1 LLKRLRRV
9 FSGTRV
15 WKPEWQDAL
24 SDSLKKAQDN
34 LSLNLVVVVARE
46 SDLYTEILYFLSFL
60 GLAIGTGM
68 AFYIRSIGD
77 PSLPDPLV
85 FPLLGYTAGSL
96 THITRRYFLKRWFAR
111 LARLKVYT
119 KAQGYFVDYT
129 HKLPGKVALLY
140 VSETEAVA
148 AFICHPEV
156 QEKLPLEDLDKLLT
170 RLERNYAPKT
180 PIASLNPA
188 LENLS
193 ILLKSYAPEL
203 DASPKR
209 SVTPP
214 IYVGASDYQ
223 QRMIPVL
230 RGNKDIN

>member
-1 LLKRLRRV
+1 MKNFLAWL
-9 FSGTRV
+9 SGTRI
-15 WKPEWQDAL
+15 WKSQWQSSL
-24 SDSLKKAQDN
+24 SDALKKAQDN

-60 GLAIGTGM
+60 GLLVGTVF
-68 AFYIRSIGD
+68 AFYVRSVGD
-77 PSLPDPLV
+77 PNLPDPLV

-96 THITRRYFLKRWFAR
+96 AHVARRYFLKHWFQR
-111 LARLKVYT
+111 LARIKVYV

-129 HKLPGKVALLY
+129 HRLPGRVALLY
-140 VSETEAVA
+140 LSETEQVA
-148 AFICHPEV
+148 ALITNPDV
-156 QEKLPLEDLDKLLT
+156 QEKLPHGDLEELLG
-170 RLERNYAPKT
+170 RLERNYRAKDPLH
-180 PIASLNPA
+180 ALEPA

-203 DASPKR
+203 DSSPKR

-223 QRMIPVL
+223 RRMIPVL
-230 RGNKDIN
+230 RSNKDIN

>member
-1 LLKRLRRV
+1 VKRLLAWL
-9 FSGTRV
+9 SGTRI
-15 WKPEWQDAL
+15 WKAEWQNAL

-60 GLAIGTGM
+60 GLAVGTLF
-68 AFYIRSIGD
+68 AFYVRTVAGSE
-77 PSLPDPLV
+77 LPDPLV

-96 THITRRYFLKRWFAR
+96 AHVGRRYFLKRWFAR
-111 LARLKVYT
+111 LARIKVFV

-129 HKLPGKVALLY
+129 HRLPGRVALLY
-140 VSETEAVA
+140 VSETEQVA
-148 AFICHPEV
+148 ALITSPDV
-156 QEKLPLEDLDKLLT
+156 QEKLPIEDLEELLH
-170 RLERNYAPKT
+170 RLERNYRAKNPLL
-180 PIASLNPA
+180 ALEPA

-223 QRMIPVL
+223 KRMIPVL

>member
-1 LLKRLRRV
+1 M
-9 FSGTRV
+9 
-15 WKPEWQDAL
+15 
-24 SDSLKKAQDN
+24 
-34 LSLNLVVVVARE
+34 VVARE

-60 GLAIGTGM
+60 GLAVGTGL
-68 AFYIRSIGD
+68 AFWVRSLGD
-77 PSLPDPLV
+77 SQLPDPLV

-96 THITRRYFLKRWFAR
+96 AHVGRRYFLKHWFSR
-111 LARLKVYT
+111 LARLKVYV

-129 HKLPGKVALLY
+129 HRLPGRVALLY

-148 AFICHPEV
+148 ALVTHPEV
-156 QEKLPLEDLDKLLT
+156 HDKLPQGDLDKLLG
-170 RLERNYAPKT
+170 RLERNYR
-180 PIASLNPA
+180 ASRPLESLGPA

-203 DASPKR
+203 DASPRR

-214 IYVGASDYQ
+214 LYVGASDYH
-223 QRMIPVL
+223 QRVIPIL